1 MLFFSKVKKFIDSQ
15 RNAYAGHVTDDTS
28 ATVGIW
34 SNALGTFDGSSRVP
48 LTDANT
54 QGGADRPPL
63 ESVDVA
69 LETSQGTICRYST
82 F

>member
-1 MLFFSKVKKFIDSQ
+1 VLFFSKVKKFIDSQ

-54 QGGADRPPL
+54 QGAPTDPL
-63 ESVDVA
+63 
-69 LETSQGTICRYST
+69 LSQLMSP
-82 F
+82 